1 MDGVQASRLGSGH
14 RSRRTTPVR
23 SSETMLRKITSHQ
36 LRIGMHIHE
45 VPGSWLSHPFWRA
58 SFKLADGKQLAQ
70 LRAAVSHVVIDTSK
84 GLDVAAAEEQTTFL
98 DDVEVNDV
106 VSDDATDIEVHRA
119 EALQLAGVAPISP
132 PKPASFQDEV
142 LRASRIVAQS
152 RTAMQSMFQD
162 VRLGKAV
169 DAEHCLPLVDDITQ
183 SVSRNPGAIV
193 SLARL
198 KTSDDYTYM
207 HSVAVCAL
215 MVSLARQLKLN
226 EADTR
231 EAGLAGLVH
240 DLGKALMPPEVLN
253 KPGALTREE
262 FTIMKSHPEAGHRM
276 LVEGRGVG
284 PVPLD
289 VCLHHHEKVNG
300 KGYPHGLAGDEISLF
315 AKMGAVC
322 DVYDAITSNR
332 PYKAGWDPSESVQK
346 MAQWAKDGHFD
357 ERIFQ
362 AFVKSVGIY
371 PTGSLV
377 KLKSG
382 RLAIVVEQGE
392 TSLLRPLVKVFY
404 STKASEPLVPQLLDL
419 SQSSDDIVSRE
430 QPGAWGFKNLDELW
444 MPPEA
449 K

>member
-183 SVSRNPGAIV
+183 SVSRNPA
-193 SLARL
+193 
-198 KTSDDYTYM
+198 
-207 HSVAVCAL
+207 
-215 MVSLARQLKLN
+215 
-226 EADTR
+226 
-231 EAGLAGLVH
+231 
-240 DLGKALMPPEVLN
+240 
-253 KPGALTREE
+253 
-262 FTIMKSHPEAGHRM
+262 
-276 LVEGRGVG
+276 
-284 PVPLD
+284 
-289 VCLHHHEKVNG
+289 
-300 KGYPHGLAGDEISLF
+300 
-315 AKMGAVC
+315 
-322 DVYDAITSNR
+322 
-332 PYKAGWDPSESVQK
+332 PSS
-346 MAQWAKDGHFD
+346 
-357 ERIFQ
+357 
-362 AFVKSVGIY
+362 
-371 PTGSLV
+371 
-377 KLKSG
+377 
-382 RLAIVVEQGE
+382 
-392 TSLLRPLVKVFY
+392 
-404 STKASEPLVPQLLDL
+404 
-419 SQSSDDIVSRE
+419 
-430 QPGAWGFKNLDELW
+430 AW
-444 MPPEA
+444 PA
-449 K
+449 